1 MNSIEQCNERGELLL
16 KIARQAIQQAL
27 HVPADPL
34 ALDDEQIW
42 LQQPGATFVTL
53 TQHGELRGCIGSLQA
68 CDPLLD
74 DVRSNAISAALRDSR
89 FTPLSADELDSVQ
102 IEVSLL
108 SGVEAIKFTSEADA
122 LTKLRPNVD
131 GVIFEYGAYRSTFLP
146 QVWKK
151 LPTPILFLANLKSK
165 AGLAEDFWDD
175 DIQLSRYT
183 VSKWQE
189 TDRARKVVYG

>member
-1 MNSIEQCNERGELLL
+1 MNSMEQCNERGELLL

-34 ALDDEQIW
+34 ALDNEQIW

-74 DVRSNAISAALRDSR
+74 DVRSNAISAALCDSR

-146 QVWKK
+146 QVWEK

-175 DIQLSRYT
+175 DIRLSRYT
-183 VSKWQE
+183 VSKWRE
-189 TDRARKVVYG
+189 TERARKVVYG